1 MPLTAGFYKPILQRT
16 ALVALPTAALLG
28 AGRLTLSSW
37 YFYLSLGLI
46 LISDIVRHKNLECIA
61 AAIACSPMMILLR
74 GDLFYSGPQ
83 VIYALVLAQAPLTDL
98 RRLMRNRL
106 ATA

>member
-1 MPLTAGFYKPILQRT
+1 MPLTTGLYKPILLRT
-16 ALVALPTAALLG
+16 AIVSLPTAVLLG
-28 AGRLTLSSW
+28 AGRLTASAW
-37 YFYLSLGLI
+37 YFYLSLALV
-46 LISDIVRHKNLECIA
+46 LLRDIFRHKHLECIA

-74 GDLFYSGPQ
+74 GDLFYSGPE